1 MDILEF
7 YRIITFLFAI
17 NYVFLWFIY
26 QKSSQKKSS
35 QINQATNWQEDTIT
49 HYLATNELAYI
60 FENQKFVKILDH
72 KKNPIKVKSKNM
84 ELFSTS
90 NKIVK
95 IRKYRFRA
103 KDFNSLGLQINL
115 DLKFVDK
122 EKGLIYINNNSMNY
136 YDYDRNKIETL
147 IEMDVVSKLQDLLKE
162 YTRNEFF
169 GNVEEIAQKLK
180 ANIKD
185 IVREKTGYEIENLWI
200 FELNI

>member
-1 MDILEF
+1 MGIMDF
-7 YRIITFLFAI
+7 YRIISFLFAI

-26 QKSSQKKSS
+26 KKST
-35 QINQATNWQEDTIT
+35 QINQTTNWQEETIT
-49 HYLATNELAYI
+49 HYLSTNELAYI
-60 FENQKFVKILDH
+60 FDNQKFVKTLDH
-72 KKNPIKVKSKNM
+72 KSNPIRVKRKNV
-84 ELFSTS
+84 EFFSTS

-115 DLKFVDK
+115 DLKFVDT
-122 EKGLIYINNNSMNY
+122 EKGLIYINKNPMHY
-136 YDYDRNKIETL
+136 YEYDRNKIETL
-147 IEMDVVSKLQDLLKE
+147 IEMDIVTSLQDLLKE
-162 YTRNEFF
+162 YSRNEFF

-180 ANIKD
+180 VNTGD